1 MGSEF
6 KAVSKGRMRGT
17 DREFGMDVYTPL
29 YLNWVTSKVLLG
41 TQGTLLH
48 VKWQP
53 GWKRSWGG
61 GAENGCMYMAES
73 LRCPPEVITTLL
85 ISYTPI
91 QNTKF

>member
-53 GWKRSWGG
+53 GWKKSWGVG
-61 GAENGCMYMAES
+61 GERMDACTWLSPFAVHLKLS
-73 LRCPPEVITTLL
+73 QHC
-85 ISYTPI
+85 
-91 QNTKF
+91 